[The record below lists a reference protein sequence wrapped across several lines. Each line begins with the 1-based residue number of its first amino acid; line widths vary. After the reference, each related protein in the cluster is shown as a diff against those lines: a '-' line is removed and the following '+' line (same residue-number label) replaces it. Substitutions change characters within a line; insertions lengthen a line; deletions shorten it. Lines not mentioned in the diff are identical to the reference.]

1 MTVYPEANGPPAFPA
16 IRARTARRTK
26 AGNAAGPSTT
36 LQGMLDQTGPS
47 ALILA
52 RGMTIT
58 ITPVMYTIMTGK
70 GITVVQR

>member
-1 MTVYPEANGPPAFPA
+1 
-16 IRARTARRTK
+16 
-26 AGNAAGPSTT
+26 
-36 LQGMLDQTGPS
+36 MLDQTGPS